1 MLMEKTETVV
11 LGGGCFW
18 CTEAVFKMLKG
29 AVSVMPGYAGGTK
42 PDPTYRQVSGGNTG
56 HTEVIK
62 VLYDPARLSFE
73 DLLTVFFN
81 VHDPTSVDRQGNDVG
96 TQYRSVILTTN
107 DRQKTEA
114 ERFVR
119 ELVESKAYE
128 KPIVTEIRP
137 LENFYPAEDYHRD
150 YYANNQEAPYCQI
163 VIAPK
168 LEKVRKRFETLIANT

>member
-62 VLYDPARLSFE
+62 VQYDPARLSFE

-81 VHDPTSVDRQGNDVG
+81 VHDPTSVDRQGNDVR
-96 TQYRSVILTTN
+96 TQNRS
-107 DRQKTEA
+107 
-114 ERFVR
+114 
-119 ELVESKAYE
+119 
-128 KPIVTEIRP
+128 
-137 LENFYPAEDYHRD
+137 
-150 YYANNQEAPYCQI
+150 
-163 VIAPK
+163 
-168 LEKVRKRFETLIANT
+168 